1 MDLAENEIV
10 CPAHPVKYHDIEYHD
25 DYIVV
30 TQNRTRRRVKNGYY
44 FEDTGTHIYLSV
56 YVAGMFQHKY
66 RERKFIFNTETKEFR
81 DYKKVVVEKFRP
93 EKLDPKQTN
102 EIDELRTTS

>member
-1 MDLAENEIV
+1 MLAENEIIV
-10 CPAHPVKYHDIEYHD
+10 SSNPVKYHDIEYHD

-44 FEDTGTHIYLSV
+44 FEDTGSHIYLSV

-66 RERKFIFNTETKEFR
+66 RERKFILNTETKEWKN
-81 DYKKVVVEKFRP
+81 YQSVIIEKHHP
-93 EKLDPKQTN
+93 EKVEPKESN
-102 EIDELRTTS
+102 NIERLKK

>member
-10 CPAHPVKYHDIEYHD
+10 CTAHPVKYHDIEYHD

-66 RERKFIFNTETKEFR
+66 RERKFIMNTETKEFR
-81 DYKKVVVEKFRP
+81 DYKTVIIEKHKP
-93 EKLDPKQTN
+93 NAVKPLENNIIN
-102 EIDELRTTS
+102 ELKN